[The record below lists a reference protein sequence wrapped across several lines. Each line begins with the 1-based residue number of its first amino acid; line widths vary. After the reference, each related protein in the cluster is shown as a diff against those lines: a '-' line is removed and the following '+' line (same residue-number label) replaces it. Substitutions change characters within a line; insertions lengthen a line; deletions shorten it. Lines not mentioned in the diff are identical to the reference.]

1 MLGNLNFNKNGRVI
15 GCKVTIPR
23 GLNNANVVLGP
34 EEIMELNYEF
44 SQDTENV
51 IGATIGKQ
59 VIIKMRKD
67 EDSSKIDWE
76 KGNIK
81 VELGIKTSNGMEY
94 VNIGEFWR
102 AYDIE
107 QERYVTTVT
116 LLEPMALDFEDVYK
130 AAEGKDTITIGE
142 LMEHIQNKYG
152 IFFKIGNTKF
162 RR

>member
-1 MLGNLNFNKNGRVI
+1 MIGNLNFNKNGRVI
-15 GCKVTIPR
+15 DCRVTLPNGTILTP
-23 GLNNANVVLGP
+23 AQ
-34 EEIMELNYEF
+34 IMELSYEF
-44 SQDTENV
+44 NQDTENV

-59 VIIKMRKD
+59 VIVKIRK
-67 EDSSKIDWE
+67 EESSKIDWE
-76 KGNIK
+76 SGDIK
-81 VELGIKTSNGMEY
+81 VELGIKNSQGKMEY

-102 AYDIE
+102 AYDIL

-116 LLEPMALDFEDVYK
+116 LLEPMALDFEEVYK

>member
-1 MLGNLNFNKNGRVI
+1 MIGNLNFNKNGRVI
-15 GCKVTIPR
+15 DCRVTLPNGMILDPR
-23 GLNNANVVLGP
+23 Q
-34 EEIMELNYEF
+34 IMELSYEF
-44 SQDTENV
+44 NQDTENV

-59 VIIKMRKD
+59 VIVKIRK
-67 EDSSKIDWE
+67 EESSKIDWE
-76 KGNIK
+76 SGDIK
-81 VELGIKTSNGMEY
+81 VELGIKNSQGEMEY
-94 VNIGEFWR
+94 VNVGEFWR

-116 LLEPMALDFEDVYK
+116 LLEPMALDFEEVYK

>member
-1 MLGNLNFNKNGRVI
+1 MIGNLNFNKNGRVI
-15 GCKVTIPR
+15 DCRVTLPNGTI
-23 GLNNANVVLGP
+23 LTP
-34 EEIMELNYEF
+34 EQIMELSYEF
-44 SQDTENV
+44 NQDTENV

-59 VIIKMRKD
+59 VIVKIRK
-67 EDSSKIDWE
+67 EESSKINWE
-76 KGNIK
+76 SGNIK
-81 VELGIKTSNGMEY
+81 VELGIKNSQGDMEY

-116 LLEPMALDFEDVYK
+116 LLEPMALDFEEVYK
-130 AAEGKDTITIGE
+130 AKEGKDTITIGE

>member
-1 MLGNLNFNKNGRVI
+1 MIGNLNFNKNGRVI
-15 GCKVTIPR
+15 DCRVTLPNGTI
-23 GLNNANVVLGP
+23 LTP
-34 EEIMELNYEF
+34 EQIMELSYEF
-44 SQDTENV
+44 NQDTENV

-59 VIIKMRKD
+59 VIVKIRK
-67 EDSSKIDWE
+67 EESSKIDWE
-76 KGNIK
+76 SGPIK
-81 VELGIKTSNGMEY
+81 VELGIKNSSGDMEY

-102 AYDIE
+102 AYDIL

-116 LLEPMALDFEDVYK
+116 LLEPMALDFEEVYK

>member
-1 MLGNLNFNKNGRVI
+1 MIGNLNFNKNGRVI
-15 GCKVTIPR
+15 DCRVTLPNGTI
-23 GLNNANVVLGP
+23 LTP
-34 EEIMELNYEF
+34 EQIMELNYEF
-44 SQDTENV
+44 NQDTENV

-59 VIIKMRKD
+59 VIVKIRK
-67 EDSSKIDWE
+67 EESSKIDWE
-76 KGNIK
+76 SGNIK
-81 VELGIKTSNGMEY
+81 VELGIKNSQGKMEY

-102 AYDIE
+102 AYDIL

-116 LLEPMALDFEDVYK
+116 LLEPMALDFEEVYK

>member
-1 MLGNLNFNKNGRVI
+1 MIGNLNFNKNGRVI
-15 GCKVTIPR
+15 DCRVTLPNGTI
-23 GLNNANVVLGP
+23 LTP
-34 EEIMELNYEF
+34 EQIMELSYEF
-44 SQDTENV
+44 NQDTENV

-59 VIIKMRKD
+59 VIVKIRK
-67 EDSSKIDWE
+67 EESSKINWE
-76 KGNIK
+76 SGDIK
-81 VELGIKTSNGMEY
+81 VELGIKNSQGKMEY

-102 AYDIE
+102 AYDIL

-116 LLEPMALDFEDVYK
+116 LLEPMALDFEEVYK

>member
-1 MLGNLNFNKNGRVI
+1 MIGNLNFNKNGRVI
-15 GCKVTIPR
+15 DCRVTLPNGTILDPR
-23 GLNNANVVLGP
+23 Q
-34 EEIMELNYEF
+34 IMELSYEF
-44 SQDTENV
+44 NQDTENV

-59 VIIKMRKD
+59 VIVKIRK
-67 EDSSKIDWE
+67 EESSKIDWE
-76 KGNIK
+76 SGDIK
-81 VELGIKTSNGMEY
+81 VELGIKNSQGKMEY

-102 AYDIE
+102 AYDIL

-116 LLEPMALDFEDVYK
+116 LLEPMALDFEEVYK

>member
-1 MLGNLNFNKNGRVI
+1 MIGNLNFNKNGRVI
-15 GCKVTIPR
+15 DCRVTLPNGTI
-23 GLNNANVVLGP
+23 LTP
-34 EEIMELNYEF
+34 EQIMELSYEF
-44 SQDTENV
+44 NQDTENV

-59 VIIKMRKD
+59 VIVKIRK
-67 EDSSKIDWE
+67 EESSKIDWE
-76 KGNIK
+76 SGNIK
-81 VELGIKTSNGMEY
+81 VELGIKNSQGKMEY

-102 AYDIE
+102 AYDIL

-116 LLEPMALDFEDVYK
+116 LLEPMALDFEEVYK

>member
-1 MLGNLNFNKNGRVI
+1 MIGNLNFNKSGRVI
-15 GCKVTIPR
+15 DCRVTLHDGTI
-23 GLNNANVVLGP
+23 LTP
-34 EEIMELNYEF
+34 EQIMELSYEF
-44 SQDTENV
+44 NQDTENV

-59 VIIKMRKD
+59 VIVKIRK
-67 EDSSKIDWE
+67 EESSKINWE
-76 KGNIK
+76 SGNIK
-81 VELGIKTSNGMEY
+81 VELGIKNSSGDMEY

-102 AYDIE
+102 AYDIL

-116 LLEPMALDFEDVYK
+116 LLEPMALDFEEVYK
-130 AAEGKDTITIGE
+130 AEKGKETITIGE

>member
-15 GCKVTIPR
+15 DCKVTLPNGTILTPQQI
-23 GLNNANVVLGP
+23 V
-34 EEIMELNYEF
+34 ELTYEF
-44 SQDTENV
+44 NQDTENV

-59 VIIKMRKD
+59 VIVKIRK
-67 EDSSKIDWE
+67 ENSSQINWE
-76 KGNIK
+76 NGFIK
-81 VELGIKTSNGMEY
+81 VELGIKNSLGIIEY
-94 VNIGEFWR
+94 VNVGEFWR
-102 AYDIE
+102 AYDVL

-116 LLEPMALDFEDVYK
+116 LLEPMALDFEEVYK

-152 IFFKIGNTKF
+152 IFFKIGNTPF

>member
-1 MLGNLNFNKNGRVI
+1 MIGNLNFNKNGRVI
-15 GCKVTIPR
+15 DCRVTLPNGTI
-23 GLNNANVVLGP
+23 LTP
-34 EEIMELNYEF
+34 EQIMELSYEF
-44 SQDTENV
+44 NQDTENV

-59 VIIKMRKD
+59 VIVKIRK
-67 EDSSKIDWE
+67 EESSKINWE
-76 KGNIK
+76 SGDIK
-81 VELGIKTSNGMEY
+81 VELGIKNSSGDMEY

-102 AYDIE
+102 AYDIL

-116 LLEPMALDFEDVYK
+116 LLEPMALDFEEVYK

>member
-1 MLGNLNFNKNGRVI
+1 MIGNLNFNKNGRVI
-15 GCKVTIPR
+15 DCRVTLPNGTI
-23 GLNNANVVLGP
+23 LTP
-34 EEIMELNYEF
+34 EQIMELSYEF
-44 SQDTENV
+44 NQDTENV

-59 VIIKMRKD
+59 VIVKIRK
-67 EDSSKIDWE
+67 EESSKINWE
-76 KGNIK
+76 SGDIK
-81 VELGIKTSNGMEY
+81 VELGIKNSSGDMEY

-102 AYDIE
+102 AYDIL

-116 LLEPMALDFEDVYK
+116 LLEPMALDFEDTYK

>member
-1 MLGNLNFNKNGRVI
+1 MIGNLNFNKSGRVI
-15 GCKVTIPR
+15 DCRVTLHDGTI
-23 GLNNANVVLGP
+23 LTP
-34 EEIMELNYEF
+34 EQIMELSYEF
-44 SQDTENV
+44 NQDTENV

-59 VIIKMRKD
+59 VIVKIRK
-67 EDSSKIDWE
+67 EESSKINWE
-76 KGNIK
+76 SGNIK
-81 VELGIKTSNGMEY
+81 VELGIKNSQGKMEY

-102 AYDIE
+102 AYDIL

-116 LLEPMALDFEDVYK
+116 LLEPMALDFEEVYK

>member
-1 MLGNLNFNKNGRVI
+1 MIGNLNFNKNGRVI
-15 GCKVTIPR
+15 DCRVTLPNGMILDPR
-23 GLNNANVVLGP
+23 Q
-34 EEIMELNYEF
+34 IMELSYEF
-44 SQDTENV
+44 NQDTENV

-59 VIIKMRKD
+59 VIVKIRK
-67 EDSSKIDWE
+67 EESSKIDWE
-76 KGNIK
+76 SGNIK
-81 VELGIKTSNGMEY
+81 VELGIKNSQGDMEY

-102 AYDIE
+102 AYDIL

-116 LLEPMALDFEDVYK
+116 LLEPMALDFEEVYK